1 LDGLVKNNRQKSG
14 FKGQKQRVKIYQNFV
29 KKSLYGKKREKLL
42 TFIKYLLYNKL
53 SQGERGKYHASDISA

>member
-1 LDGLVKNNRQKSG
+1 MTWRKRNGKKAGLKGKNNVRKNLSKLVKNTVCTK
-14 FKGQKQRVKIYQNFV
+14 KQ
-29 KKSLYGKKREKLL
+29 EKLL